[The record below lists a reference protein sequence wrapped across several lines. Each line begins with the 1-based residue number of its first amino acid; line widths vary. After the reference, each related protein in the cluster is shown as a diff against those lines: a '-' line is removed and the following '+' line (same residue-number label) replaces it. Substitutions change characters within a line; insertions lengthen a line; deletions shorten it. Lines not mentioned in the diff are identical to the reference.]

1 MVKIAQ
7 PKTQVHF
14 MVVVSIIIVKISTTP
29 YSTPF
34 YYYYY
39 PLSIYAEQIQLQS
52 PHWRY
57 QPHFLGLCPYSP
69 NSKLELI

>member
-29 YSTPF
+29 YSLL
-34 YYYYY
+34 YQ
-39 PLSIYAEQIQLQS
+39 LSIYAEKIQFPS
-52 PHWRY
+52 PH
-57 QPHFLGLCPYSP
+57 
-69 NSKLELI
+69 